1 MKHNCRTTGTVYL
14 KPHKGRTMQAK
25 IITVLAVTTKLN
37 RKAMMGEPAAIVEA
51 RDIGNCNRTF
61 IQHDERDG
69 ALAAQWLS
77 AELNSN
83 PAARSVF
90 AHSVYFHLKG
100 GGSIPSGLI
109 HALETPE
116 HVYRTINNGYFLL
129 DPITPDAVQNLFRLA
144 GAVYSEVRD
153 SRDRLTEVI
162 IKPLEVTAS

>member
-1 MKHNCRTTGTVYL
+1 
-14 KPHKGRTMQAK
+14 MQAK

-37 RKAMMGEPAAIVEA
+37 RKAIVGDEPATIIGA
-51 RDIGNCNRTF
+51 RDIGDCNRLF

-77 AELNSN
+77 AELDSN
-83 PAARSVF
+83 PAARSKF
-90 AHSVYFHLKG
+90 AHNVYFHLKEG
-100 GGSIPSGLI
+100 GDMPAGLI
-109 HALETPE
+109 HALEAPE
-116 HVYRTINNGYFLL
+116 HVYTSIDSGYFQL

-144 GAVYSEVRD
+144 GATYTEVRD

>member
-1 MKHNCRTTGTVYL
+1 
-14 KPHKGRTMQAK
+14 MQAK
-25 IITVLAVTTKLN
+25 IVTALVVVTKRN
-37 RKAMMGEPAAIVEA
+37 RNTWGRDAPTHLEA
-51 RDIGNCNRTF
+51 RDLGGNRLF

-83 PAARSVF
+83 PVARSVF
-90 AHSVYFHLKG
+90 AHNVYFHLKE
-100 GGSIPSGLI
+100 GGSMPSGLI
-109 HALETPE
+109 HALKAPE
-116 HVYRTINNGYFLL
+116 HVYMLIGSGYFQL

-144 GAVYSEVRD
+144 GATYTEVRD